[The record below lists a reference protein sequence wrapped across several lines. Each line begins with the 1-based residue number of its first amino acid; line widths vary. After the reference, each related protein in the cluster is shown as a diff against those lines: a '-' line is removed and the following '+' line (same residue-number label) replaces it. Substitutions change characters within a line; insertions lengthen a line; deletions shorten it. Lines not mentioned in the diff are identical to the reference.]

1 MLTKDAI
8 HYFGSGAA
16 LAAAVGI
23 SRAAVSQWSDRIPL
37 ATAARLEKL
46 TGGALAL
53 DIESYAV
60 PIPRV
65 KEKAA

>member
-8 HYFGSGAA
+8 HHFGSGAA

-23 SRAAVSQWSDRIPL
+23 SRAAVSQWGERVPL

-46 TGGALAL
+46 TGGQLAL
-53 DIESYAV
+53 DIESYEV
-60 PIPRV
+60 PISRV
-65 KEKAA
+65 REKAA